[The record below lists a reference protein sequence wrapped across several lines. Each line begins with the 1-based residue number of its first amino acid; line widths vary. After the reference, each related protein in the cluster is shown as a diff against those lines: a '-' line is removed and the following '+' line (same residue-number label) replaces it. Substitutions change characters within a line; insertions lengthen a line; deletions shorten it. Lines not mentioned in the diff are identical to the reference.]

1 MEENKQEIPVLT
13 LTPTLA
19 DEVLAEAPASAAPVI
34 DAKEALGNN
43 LSPEERKA
51 VEAFSKQIDV
61 ANSNMI
67 LQYGAGAQQKI
78 AEFSDAALQK
88 VQTKDLG
95 EIGELLTGLVVD
107 LKGFGEEEP
116 KGFLGLFKKP
126 GKQLSTL
133 KVKYD
138 KTSVNVGK
146 VVQALESH
154 QVQLMKDVAVLD
166 QLYEQ
171 NVQHFKELNM
181 YILAGKMKLE
191 ETRTTVLP
199 QLIEA
204 AKKSGLPEDSQ
215 RANDMASFCDRF
227 EKKLHDLE
235 LTRMV
240 SIQMAPQIRLVQNN
254 DTIMS
259 EKIQTTLVNTIPLW
273 KSQMVIAMGLSHSQ
287 QALEAQR
294 QVSDLTNQLLTRNA
308 DALKMATVETAKE
321 SERGVIDM
329 ETLKYTNEALI
340 STLDEVVQ
348 IQEEGRAKR
357 RAAEQELIALEGQL
371 KQKLLDIRG

>member
-1 MEENKQEIPVLT
+1 MDENKSEIPVLT
-13 LTPTLA
+13 LSPNLPTSAEEVIPETTPLSPK
-19 DEVLAEAPASAAPVI
+19 EVM
-34 DAKEALGNN
+34 KNN
-43 LSPEERKA
+43 LSEEEKRA
-51 VEAFSKQIDV
+51 VESFSKQIDIT
-61 ANSNMI
+61 NSNMV

-78 AEFSDAALQK
+78 AEFSDVALQK

-95 EIGELLTGLVVD
+95 EIGELLTDLVGD
-107 LKGFGEEEP
+107 LKEFGEEEQ
-116 KGFLGLFKKP
+116 KGIFGFFKKQS
-126 GKQLSTL
+126 KQLSL
-133 KVKYD
+133 MKAKYD
-138 KTSVNVGK
+138 KASVNVGK
-146 VVQALESH
+146 VMQVLEGH

-166 QLYEQ
+166 QLYGQ

-199 QLIEA
+199 QLIETA
-204 AKKSGLPEDSQ
+204 RQSGLPEDSQ
-215 RANDMASFCDRF
+215 RANDIASFCDRF

-294 QVSDLTNQLLTRNA
+294 QVSDLTNQLLTKNA

-321 SERGVIDM
+321 SERGVIDI
-329 ETLKYTNEALI
+329 ETLKHTNEALI

-348 IQEEGRAKR
+348 IQEEGRTKR
-357 RAAEQELIALEGQL
+357 RAAEQELLQLETQL
-371 KQKLLDIRG
+371 KEKLLDIRG